1 LDVKFGG
8 LNTQEGGI
16 YTMRKAVLVTGS
28 TGNIGQAIA
37 RTLANEGYDLIL
49 HTHSR
54 KQLAQEMA
62 EEFRKKD
69 IQTEIIQFD
78 LNDTPSIETALNG
91 ISKSPLVENLYG
103 LVNNSGLTRD
113 NMSVLMSDD
122 EFKDVINVNLT
133 GAFSVSRWVAR
144 RLIRSRHGSIVNL
157 ASISGQV
164 GRIGQV
170 NYSASKGGL
179 MAMTKTMAEELGPR
193 GIRVNAI
200 AAGIIESEMT
210 RKTPE
215 LKDFIDMI
223 PLRRFGNPDEV
234 AHAVSFLVSS
244 KSSYVT
250 GSVMNVN
257 GGLFRG

>member
-1 LDVKFGG
+1 
-8 LNTQEGGI
+8 
-16 YTMRKAVLVTGS
+16 
-28 TGNIGQAIA
+28 
-37 RTLANEGYDLIL
+37 
-49 HTHSR
+49 
-54 KQLAQEMA
+54 
-62 EEFRKKD
+62 
-69 IQTEIIQFD
+69 
-78 LNDTPSIETALNG
+78 
-91 ISKSPLVENLYG
+91 
-103 LVNNSGLTRD
+103 VNNSGLTRD